1 MVCKLRF
8 SCNYKERTMMNKNVP
23 KVGATALAAVFV
35 VHSALADDK
44 DPNHEHVEQICAEK
58 MQSDNRIKS
67 RTKRAFKVQSTRYYS
82 EEHGGADLGIKVEA
96 PDGSGKLYQ
105 CIYQGEE
112 KREPII
118 KVIDAAPGK

>member
-1 MVCKLRF
+1 
-8 SCNYKERTMMNKNVP
+8 MMNKNFP
-23 KVGATALAAVFV
+23 KVSATALAAVFV
-35 VHSALADDK
+35 AHSALADDK
-44 DPNHEHVEQICAEK
+44 DPNHEHVEQVCAEK
-58 MQSDNRIKS
+58 MQSDNRIRS
-67 RTKRAFKVQSTRYYS
+67 RAKRAFKVQSPRYYS
-82 EEHGGADLGIKVEA
+82 EEHGGVDLGIKVEA